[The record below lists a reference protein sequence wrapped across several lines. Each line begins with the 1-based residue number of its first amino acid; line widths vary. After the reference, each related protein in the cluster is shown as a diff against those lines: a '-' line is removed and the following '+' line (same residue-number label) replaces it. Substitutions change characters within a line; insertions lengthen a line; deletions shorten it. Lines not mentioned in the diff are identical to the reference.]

1 MKKFFS
7 MMAVLAA
14 MFAFASCE
22 PTPDPGPE
30 PTPETKKLATP
41 VLSETHTETSF
52 TVAWEAVTNAEQ
64 YIVNMDGKNF
74 NTTECE
80 YTFENLNAGEYTVR
94 VQAKGTGYETSD
106 PAKIVVTITG
116 ATSVDWFE
124 QTLSK
129 ITEPVEVTDGYGD
142 TFFVNGWDGF
152 LYTWKGTG
160 VSEIKAGI
168 FSTEQI
174 DGMTI
179 NDLKEY
185 LSPAGQDIV
194 SVVNSAEGYE
204 GVITGCTGSTSYS
217 VVVLVTNTD
226 GVEFYTQN
234 DITTDVAVATKEAVA
249 WFGEWTCS
257 TEQIF
262 TFDKSKSLDQCFS
275 NQTVEHTLNITQ
287 FEGYTDRLLV
297 DGFSSMGTNT
307 PAVGYLYE
315 GENGENILALMNEAM
330 IGYNQGYYDTWV
342 SCGQFSD
349 KSYNFMLGEFPVHML
364 VMDADGTVH
373 AQSYMQTITYNQNG
387 DTFAPMAFGVC
398 AYDGNTQIAFY
409 EDENK
414 QIFPFYA
421 GAMKNVAKKSA
432 TPSMASVRSM
442 KTRSLSSF
450 VATSMVYSL

>member
-1 MKKFFS
+1 

-41 VLSETHTETSF
+41 ELTVTKTPTSF
-52 TVAWEAVTNAEQ
+52 TVSWNAVVNAQQ
-64 YIVNMDGKNF
+64 YMVNMGGKNY

-80 YTFENLNAGEYTVR
+80 YTFENLNAGTYTVR
-94 VQAKGTGYETSD
+94 VQATATGYEASD
-106 PAKIVVTITG
+106 AAKEVVEITG
-116 ATSVDWFE
+116 ATEVDWFE

-129 ITEPVEVTDGYGD
+129 ITEPVEVTDAYGD

-152 LYTWKGTG
+152 LYSWKGTD
-160 VSEIKAGI
+160 VADIKAGI

-174 DGMTI
+174 EGMGAS
-179 NDLKEY
+179 DLKEY
-185 LSPAGQDIV
+185 LDPAGQDIV
-194 SVVNSAEGYE
+194 SAVNSAEGYE
-204 GVITGCTGSTSYS
+204 GVITGCTGSTSYT
-217 VVVLVTNTD
+217 VCVLVTNAD
-226 GVEFYTQN
+226 GVEFFKKN
-234 DITTDVAVATKEAVA
+234 EITTDVAVATEEAEA
-249 WFGEWTCS
+249 WFGEWTCT

-262 TFDKSKSLDQCFS
+262 TFQNNTSLDKCFS
-275 NQTVEHTLNITQ
+275 NQTVEHTLNIVQ

-297 DGFSSMGTNT
+297 DGFSSMGPNT

-330 IGYNQGYYDTWV
+330 IAYGEGYYDTWV

-349 KSYNFMLGEFPVHML
+349 DKSYNFMLGGFPVHML
-364 VMDADGTVH
+364 VMNADGTVE
-373 AQSYMQTITYNQNG
+373 AQSYIQPIPYNQNG
-387 DTFAPMAFGVC
+387 DTFTPMAFGVC
-398 AYDGNTQIAFY
+398 AWDGDKQIRFY
-409 EDENK
+409 MDENEK
-414 QIFPFYA
+414 TFPFYA
-421 GAMKNVAKKSA
+421 GAMKNIAKKSA